1 MLGLRHCR
9 ESASVA
15 GLGAKSLQDERF
27 MNKRRSESSNRRK
40 VYLGHPFATLPSTNM
55 LKINQHTTKLSKALL
70 TAGLLGGAA
79 VATLGAG
86 SAQAASGRFDC
97 SFGASIAHAKCVDVF
112 VPGFMGWTLEDKK
125 LTNLDLTNTVP
136 ASGDFS
142 FIYDDFAAPGL
153 SPEDMWQALITFD
166 PDLPD
171 PLIGSYSYD
180 LAITA
185 PGFAFDSVKLEDVQ
199 AGKTKVKKVVENA
212 LGATILESIDGANM
226 GPVPISGTSIKVTDS
241 WDITP
246 TMGVIDSINNTYM
259 QQVPAPLPILGAG
272 AAFGSIRKLR
282 KFSSRLKTF
291 SMR

>member
-1 MLGLRHCR
+1 
-9 ESASVA
+9 VA
-15 GLGAKSLQDERF
+15 ELGAKCLQDEHF
-27 MNKRRSESSNRRK
+27 INKRRSESSNRRK

-86 SAQAASGRFDC
+86 SALAAFPREDC
-97 SFGASIAHAKCVDVF
+97 SFGASMAHAKCDVVF
-112 VPGFMGWTLEDKK
+112 GAAGFTGWDLVDKK
-125 LTNLDLTNTVP
+125 LTNLDLSNVGS

-142 FIYDDFAAPGL
+142 FIYDDFGPTGL
-153 SPEDMWQALITFD
+153 SPEDMWQTLITFD

-212 LGATILESIDGANM
+212 LGATILESIDGADM

-259 QQVPAPLPILGAG
+259 QVPAPLPLLGVG

-282 KFSSRLKTF
+282 KFSTRLKTF
-291 SMR
+291 SMG